1 VRSADD
7 PGLARER
14 TALSWQRTAIAFAGV
29 AGLMLLRAFSGTAP
43 WVLALAAAVPLAAA
57 AGAAR
62 HGRAAYAQ
70 RLSGIVAP
78 ARGPLRAVAL
88 VTVVAAL
95 AAAALAPFD

>member
-29 AGLMLLRAFSGTAP
+29 AGLMLLRALGSSAP
-43 WVLALAAAVPLAAA
+43 GWLAVAAAVPLAAA
-57 AGAAR
+57 VGAAR

-70 RLSGIVAP
+70 RLAGVVAP
-78 ARGPLRAVAL
+78 ARGPLRVVAL
-88 VTVVAAL
+88 ATVVAAL
-95 AAAALAPFD
+95 AAAVLTPFA